1 MKPARGA
8 FSILLPCFSI
18 AIWLALVVMP
28 VAGMYFR
35 LRDRLP
41 FSGPATLDLGNASF
55 VLSRDRLLH
64 FVLDF
69 GAGRYSHL
77 LTALNMPGFA
87 VDLLSSIKTWP
98 ESWYPEWIGW
108 ESWLA
113 LIMPLYCLPVWW
125 FAGRGIDAM
134 LGRRRLG
141 FLSLIFG
148 TAVFLI
154 FAIVFLGFSF
164 ALPPNE
170 LDGGRWIVWGPAL
183 WSVLFAAF
191 PYDIYRRWSAGR
203 KTCRLNADLG

>member
-1 MKPARGA
+1 VKPARGA

-41 FSGPATLDLGNASF
+41 
-55 VLSRDRLLH
+55 
-64 FVLDF
+64 
-69 GAGRYSHL
+69 
-77 LTALNMPGFA
+77 
-87 VDLLSSIKTWP
+87 
-98 ESWYPEWIGW
+98 
-108 ESWLA
+108 
-113 LIMPLYCLPVWW
+113 VWW

-141 FLSLIFG
+141 FLSLMFGTAVIFG

-154 FAIVFLGFSF
+154 FAILFLGFSF

-183 WSVLFAAF
+183 WFVLFAAF

-203 KTCRLNADLG
+203 KTCRLKADLG